1 MDSQIGIF
9 ENGAGLAQALAAAI
23 QAAARQAIAARGS
36 FQLALSG
43 GTALASLAEGLRA
56 LPAGTLAW
64 ERWHVFWA
72 DERCVPSGSPE
83 SNAGAAHANGLRHVP
98 VPSGQI
104 HAVNGAW
111 GPDAAARDYE
121 DRLKKAFC
129 LKPGGWPRFDV
140 ILLGVG
146 ADGHTASL
154 FPGDPALDETRR
166 LVAPVRQAPKP
177 PPERV
182 TLTLPVINNARQVF
196 FVATGAGKASVIG
209 RILSAAPAGAWLPA
223 QRVRPVDGEVRWF
236 LDRAAGANLKERGE
250 A

>member
-1 MDSQIGIF
+1 MDSQIEIS

-121 DRLKKAFC
+121 DRLKNAFC